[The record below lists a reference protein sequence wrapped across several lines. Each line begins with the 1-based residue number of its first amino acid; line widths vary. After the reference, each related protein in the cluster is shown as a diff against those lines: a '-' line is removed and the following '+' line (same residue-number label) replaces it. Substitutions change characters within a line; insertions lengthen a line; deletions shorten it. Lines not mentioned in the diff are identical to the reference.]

1 MIHKKHSRLGVR
13 VVNSQWLFCSRL
25 TDIKCCY
32 QISLIMKKTFFKA
45 STILKVSV
53 CKNFI
58 SLLSKPGLGTFDFN
72 PSSVEGY
79 PV

>member
-1 MIHKKHSRLGVR
+1 MLLLNILI
-13 VVNSQWLFCSRL
+13 
-25 TDIKCCY
+25 IKE
-32 QISLIMKKTFFKA
+32 IFLKA

-72 PSSVEGY
+72 PFSIEGY
-79 PV
+79 PVKGLY